1 MKYYRMNDA
10 KSTLFDCRNF
20 RSHIQSILKLL
31 EEDIPFAFN
40 RISDGELFI
49 LQGKAIELGE
59 RGALIDGVKVNQQ
72 RFSRWDQKSFDPDR
86 DRYIAAELPKTL
98 HSTNPLYLLGLP
110 CPCCCNIGDV
120 ERIRRVS
127 SANQTW
133 ANLLVNG
140 NYKYFIEEVFPCIQ
154 DKRVMAAVNHQ
165 AKVDAFSSC
174 NAFKHFKIPD
184 NVIQKAPFIVD
195 EFIDQCSVLEDR
207 TVVLV
212 GASVVAKIMI
222 HKAFSMFPNLTF
234 IDIGTTLNPLLGL
247 GLGRDYLRGYWLG
260 ATNRS
265 VSPYARRQC
274 VWDL

>member
-1 MKYYRMNDA
+1 MNDV
-10 KSTLFDCRNF
+10 KSTLFDCKDF

-31 EEDIPFAFN
+31 EEDIPYAFN

-49 LQGKAIELGE
+49 LQGKAIELGK

-120 ERIRRVS
+120 ERIRRES
-127 SANQTW
+127 SAKQTW

-140 NYKYFIEEVFPCIQ
+140 NYSYFIEEVFPRIQ
-154 DKRVMAAVNHQ
+154 DKSVMAAVNHH

-174 NAFKHFKIPD
+174 KSFTHFRIPD
-184 NVIQKAPFIVD
+184 NVIQRAQRVVE
-195 EFIDQCSVLEDR
+195 EFVDQCSVLEDR

-222 HKAFSMFPNLTF
+222 HKAFSIFPNLTF

-260 ATNRS
+260 STNRS
-265 VSPYARRQC
+265 FSAYSKRQC